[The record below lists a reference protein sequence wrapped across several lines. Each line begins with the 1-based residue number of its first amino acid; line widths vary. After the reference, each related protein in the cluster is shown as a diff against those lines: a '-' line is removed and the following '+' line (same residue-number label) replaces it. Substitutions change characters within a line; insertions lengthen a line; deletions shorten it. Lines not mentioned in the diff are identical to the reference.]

1 MIEGGIN
8 MTCKAWE
15 ERDRQM
21 REKGYIAGCKAAHI
35 KAIKCMIRYG
45 IPKEIILT
53 EYSES
58 DYNEALAKLESEK

>member
-1 MIEGGIN
+1 MMEGGIS
-8 MTCKAWE
+8 MACKAWE

-21 REKGYIAGCKAAHI
+21 MEKGYIAGCKDALI
-35 KAIKCMIRYG
+35 DAIMFMISNG
-45 IPKEIILT
+45 ISKEDIIN